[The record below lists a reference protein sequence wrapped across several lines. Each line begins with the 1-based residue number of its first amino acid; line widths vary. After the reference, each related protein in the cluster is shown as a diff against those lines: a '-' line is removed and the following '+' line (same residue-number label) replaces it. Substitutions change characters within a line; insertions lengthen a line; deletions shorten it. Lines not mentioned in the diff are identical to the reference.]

1 MIDTTIDLK
10 GKVKPVILIVDDVPK
25 NIQVLGT
32 LLNQMDC
39 ELAVAMNGQQALDTV
54 ARVKPDLIL
63 LDVMMPVM
71 DGHEVCRRLKKADET
86 KDIPVIFITAKTEID
101 DITTGFELGAVDYI
115 TKPFIG
121 NELLARVKTHLSLKR
136 IKETLQDEV
145 AAKNKFFSIISHDL
159 RGSFGIILSFVQ
171 LIKENRE
178 VLTAQ
183 EIDELLDDIGNT
195 SKNTLNLLENLLE
208 WARAQTG
215 RIKYSPEKLNAQVLV
230 DEILTTYQGIA
241 GNKHVE
247 LLSSV
252 NSGNFV
258 FADKNMV
265 LLIIRNLVSNAIK
278 FTPKQGSIQII
289 VDDQDDFVRLSV
301 ADTGVGIRPE
311 KVNQLFRIDSI
322 VSTLGTE
329 NEQGNG
335 LGLVL
340 CKEFVEYNGGT
351 IGIDSTPGKGTTVWF
366 TLPKPS

>member
-1 MIDTTIDLK
+1 MVEKDVELK
-10 GKVKPVILIVDDVPK
+10 GQKKPVILIVDDIPK

-32 LLNQMDC
+32 LLNQIDC

-71 DGHEVCRRLKKADET
+71 DGHEVCRRLKKSEQT
-86 KDIPVIFITAKTEID
+86 RDIPIIFITAKTETE
-101 DITTGFELGAVDYI
+101 DIITGFELGAIDYI

-136 IKETLQDEV
+136 TKEILQEEV

-178 VLTAQ
+178 VITPEEL
-183 EIDELLDDIGNT
+183 DELLDDIGNT

-215 RIKYSPEKLNAQVLV
+215 RIKFSPEKLKPRDLIA
-230 DEILTTYQGIA
+230 EILITYKEIA
-241 GNKHVE
+241 RNKNID
-247 LLSSV
+247 LSSSV
-252 NSGNFV
+252 NTCSPV
-258 FADKNMV
+258 FADKNMT

-278 FTPKQGSIQII
+278 FTPKKGNINIDVTGS
-289 VDDQDDFVRLSV
+289 DDFVKISV
-301 ADTGVGIRPE
+301 TDTGVGIQPDRIE
-311 KVNQLFRIDSI
+311 NLFQIDTKI
-322 VSTLGTE
+322 STLGTE

-351 IGIDSTPGKGTTVWF
+351 IGIDSAPGKGTTVWF
-366 TLPKPS
+366 TLPVPE